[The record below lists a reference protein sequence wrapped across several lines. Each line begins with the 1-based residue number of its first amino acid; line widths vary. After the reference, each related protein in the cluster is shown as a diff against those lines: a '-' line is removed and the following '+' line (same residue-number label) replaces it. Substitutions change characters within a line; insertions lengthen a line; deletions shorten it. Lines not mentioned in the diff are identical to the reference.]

1 LELEEAGATAVVHE
15 ALEASLQLS
24 GHVLRA
30 IGASSEATATLIER
44 VRVEVYERQAV
55 ETDKAG

>member
-1 LELEEAGATAVVHE
+1 VHE

-30 IGASSEATATLIER
+30 IGASSEVATTLIDR
-44 VRVEVYERQAV
+44 VRLEVYERQAV
-55 ETDKAG
+55 APDEAH